1 MSNEKA
7 APRAWTPQ
15 DDETLKRYYMN
26 KTREEIA
33 VILGR
38 TKASVRSRC
47 LKLGL
52 NHKHPPV
59 TQDELDLIRWWYT
72 SSDHATDSAFVLD
85 TLAAQLG
92 RTKQYISR
100 LAGKMGLTNYNRPIG
115 DELQRKM
122 WEGNKDYFTT
132 HERIGWKLA
141 AHPRGMLGK
150 KHTDE
155 FKQAQSLRVKAR
167 VFTPEQTAKR
177 IKKMIDTR
185 IAKYGSGNPRWL
197 QRSNPYSRT
206 RSGKRA
212 DLGDQF
218 FRSSWEAN
226 YARYLNWLV
235 EHGEI
240 VAWEFESKT
249 FVFDGASRGVVSYT
263 PDFKVIRN
271 DGAHEWHE
279 VKGWMDANSKARLAL
294 MAEHYPG
301 ELLIVIDRR
310 AYTALEKQF
319 RNILPNWEYRGAINT
334 KQPIT
339 VEELTKGAR

>member
-1 MSNEKA
+1 MSNKKVVQ
-7 APRAWTPQ
+7 RAWTSQ
-15 DDETLKRYYMN
+15 EDDTLRRFYMD

-33 VILGR
+33 VMLGR
-38 TKASVRSRC
+38 TKASVRARC
-47 LKLGL
+47 SVLGL

-59 TQDELDLIRWWYT
+59 TQDELDLIRRWYT
-72 SSDHATDSAFVLD
+72 SPEHATDGDFALD
-85 TLAAQLG
+85 NLAAQLG
-92 RTKQYISR
+92 RTKYFISR

-115 DELQRKM
+115 DELKRKM
-122 WEGNKDYFTT
+122 RDGNNNYFAIHGRAGRT
-132 HERIGWKLA
+132 WKV
-141 AHPRGMLGK
+141 HPRGMLGK

-155 FKQAQSLRVKAR
+155 FKRAQSIRGRAR

-177 IKKMIDTR
+177 IEKMMNTR

-319 RNILPNWEYRGAINT
+319 RNILPNWEYKGAINT
-334 KQPIT
+334 KQPIA
-339 VEELTKGAR
+339 VEDLEKGAL